1 VKTTLNLAARHH
13 QAGYMAA
20 TVARWLLPLL
30 GLCLL
35 YLLIS
40 QGMALTRRNSLEK
53 DLAGMR
59 ATVPAENRPARTV
72 SAEAIKRQAEG
83 IAFMDGLVAKDRF
96 SWTKLLDRLEKT
108 LTDGITLTGIEP
120 HYREGSLQ
128 IAGLAEDVTALRRYL
143 SSLLR
148 SESLREAYLLQQE
161 TRKLKGQF
169 DREQAVVVFRIEIK
183 KAF

>member
-1 VKTTLNLAARHH
+1 MKATLNLAARHR
-13 QAGYMAA
+13 QAAYMAA
-20 TVARWLLPLL
+20 TFARWLLPLL

-35 YLLIS
+35 SLLIS
-40 QGMALTRRNSLEK
+40 LGMALHRRKSLET
-53 DLAGMR
+53 DLSGMI
-59 ATVPAENRPARTV
+59 AKLPADNRPARTV
-72 SAEAIKRQAEG
+72 SAEEIKRQAEA
-83 IAFMDGLVAKDRF
+83 IAFMDSLAAKDRF

-120 HYREGSLQ
+120 NYREGSLQ
-128 IAGLAEDVTALRRYL
+128 IAGLAEDVTALQRYL

-161 TRKLKGQF
+161 TRKLKSHL
-169 DREQAVVVFRIEIK
+169 DREHAVVVFRIVIN